1 LENIETLV
9 ISKWKFKNDEDVDR
23 CVNCVKDIVTDDKDL
38 SNLFFNFSFNDSENC
53 SLDTAIFNAL
63 IDFNK
68 KKSIT
73 DKIEITIDWNRF
85 DIAQKKLFN
94 DKIDWVSLF
103 LFVFPKLIFLIP
115 KLKQENDFT
124 TPYELMEIIIKENK
138 HQFLNL
144 FMDHGIHM
152 QLNKSMITD
161 LLKTV

>member
-1 LENIETLV
+1 MENVETLV

-23 CVNCVKDIVTDDKDL
+23 CVNCVKDIVTDNKDL
-38 SNLFFNFSFNDSENC
+38 SNLFFNFSFNDSDNC

-68 KKSIT
+68 NASIS

-103 LFVFPKLIFLIP
+103 FFVCSFKNNFSEF
-115 KLKQENDFT
+115 QSS
-124 TPYELMEIIIKENK
+124 NK
-138 HQFLNL
+138 
-144 FMDHGIHM
+144 I
-152 QLNKSMITD
+152 MIS
-161 LLKTV
+161 LHRMN